1 MNTTPSHFLV
11 YDDLEQTWKPTSL
24 EELSI
29 RNDPDL
35 YIIPVYENEKQ
46 GKQCTWKEF
55 EGSDRKKQWGAPK
68 RPAQRP
74 QTSTAANAQATGET
88 QAASTVDN
96 PGLTRAI
103 NSLRSTVEPTCS
115 LVRFTCRFFVVV
127 FCLNCIF
134 AGLAVGS
141 LAFKEQPLGLV
152 IGAALGVASIFLVRV
167 IVSTWSEADKD

>member
-11 YDDLEQTWKPTSL
+11 YDDIEQAWKPTTL
-24 EELSI
+24 EELSM

-55 EGSDRKKQWGAPK
+55 EGADRKKQWGAPK

-74 QTSTAANAQATGET
+74 QTTTAANAQATGEP
-88 QAASTVDN
+88 QAAAPVESA
-96 PGLTRAI
+96 GLTRAV
-103 NSLRSTVEPTCS
+103 NSLKSTVEPTCE
-115 LVRFTCRFFVVV
+115 LVRYTCRFFVVV

-141 LAFKEQPLGLV
+141 LAVKEQPLGLV
-152 IGAALGVASIFLVRV
+152 IGAAVGFACIFLVRI
-167 IVSTWSEADKD
+167 IVASWASADKD

>member
-1 MNTTPSHFLV
+1 MNTTPTHFLV
-11 YDDLEQTWKPTSL
+11 FDDIEQAWKPTTL
-24 EELSI
+24 EELSM

-55 EGSDRKKQWGAPK
+55 EGADRKKQWAAPK
-68 RPAQRP
+68 RPSPRP
-74 QTSTAANAQATGET
+74 QTTTAANPQATREP
-88 QAASTVDN
+88 QAAATVDN
-96 PGLTRAI
+96 SGVIRAI
-103 NSLRSTVEPTCS
+103 NSLKNSVEPTCS

-152 IGAALGVASIFLVRV
+152 IGAALGIASIFIVRV
-167 IVSTWSEADKD
+167 IVSIWSSADKN